1 MSNND
6 YLFEMRDGVLG
17 SLEWRLKHFKET
29 GQVVEWFDREIY
41 PGTLLRRVR
50 LINDPNLCGELV
62 KVGRQTPQLRLFS
75 DNDEVRMSL
84 RNGDE
89 ILSMFYPDMRKEVGA

>member
-1 MSNND
+1 MPNND
-6 YLFEMRDGVLG
+6 YLFEIRDGVLG

-29 GQVVEWFDREIY
+29 GQVVEWFYREVY

-50 LINDPNLCGELV
+50 LHDHPYLCVELV

>member
-6 YLFEMRDGVLG
+6 YLFEIRDGVLG
-17 SLEWRLKHFKET
+17 SLEWRLKNFKET
-29 GQVVEWFDREIY
+29 GQVVEWFYREVY

-50 LINDPNLCGELV
+50 LINDPNLCVELV

>member
-1 MSNND
+1 MYND
-6 YLFEMRDGVLG
+6 YLFQMRDGVLS
-17 SLEWRLKHFKET
+17 SLEWRLRHFKET
-29 GQVVEWFDREIY
+29 GEVVEWFNLGVY

-50 LINDPNLCGELV
+50 LINDSNLCVELV

>member
-6 YLFEMRDGVLG
+6 YLFEMRDGILS
-17 SLEWRLKHFKET
+17 SLETRLEHFKET
-29 GQVVEWFDREIY
+29 GEVMEWYNMEVC
-41 PGTLLRRVR
+41 PGTLLLRVW
-50 LINDPNLCGELV
+50 LINDPNLCVELV

-75 DNDEVRMSL
+75 DNDGIVHSL

>member
-6 YLFEMRDGVLG
+6 YLFEMRDGILS
-17 SLEWRLKHFKET
+17 SLETRLEHFKET
-29 GQVVEWFDREIY
+29 GEVMEWYNMEVC
-41 PGTLLRRVR
+41 PGTVLRRVR
-50 LINDPNLCGELV
+50 LFSDSNLCVELV
-62 KVGRQTPQLRLFS
+62 KVGRQTPQLRLFNN
-75 DNDEVRMSL
+75 NDEVRMSL

>member
-6 YLFEMRDGVLG
+6 YLFEMLDGILL
-17 SLEWRLKHFKET
+17 SLETRLEHFKET
-29 GQVVEWFDREIY
+29 GEVMEWYNMEVC
-41 PGTLLRRVR
+41 PGTVLRRVR
-50 LINDPNLCGELV
+50 LFSDANICVEIV

-89 ILSMFYPDMRKEVGA
+89 ILSMYYSDMCKEVGA

>member
-1 MSNND
+1 MYNSD

-17 SLEWRLKHFKET
+17 SLEWRLQHFKET
-29 GQVVEWFDREIY
+29 GKVVEWFNREVC
-41 PGTLLRRVR
+41 PGTVLRRVR
-50 LINDPNLCGELV
+50 LINDSNLCVELV

-75 DNDEVRMSL
+75 DNDEVRRSL

>member
-1 MSNND
+1 MSND
-6 YLFEMRDGVLG
+6 YLFELYDLCMR
-17 SLEWRLKHFKET
+17 SLESRLEHFKAT
-29 GQVVEWFDREIY
+29 GKVTEWYRLEVY

-50 LINDPNLCGELV
+50 LISGPSRCVELV

-89 ILSMFYPDMRKEVGA
+89 ILSMYYPDMRKGVGA

>member
-6 YLFEMRDGVLG
+6 YLFEMRDGILS
-17 SLEWRLKHFKET
+17 SLETRLGHFKET
-29 GQVVEWFDREIY
+29 GEVMVWFSLEVC

-50 LINDPNLCGELV
+50 LINDANICVEIV
-62 KVGRQTPQLRLFS
+62 KVGKQTPQLRLFNN
-75 DNDEVRMSL
+75 NDGIVHSL

-89 ILSMFYPDMRKEVGA
+89 ILSMYYPDMRKGVGA

>member
-17 SLEWRLKHFKET
+17 SLEWRLRHFKET
-29 GQVVEWFDREIY
+29 GEVEEWFSLEVC
-41 PGTLLRRVR
+41 PGTVLRRVR
-50 LINDPNLCGELV
+50 LINDANICVEIV
-62 KVGRQTPQLRLFS
+62 KVGRQTPQLRLFNN
-75 DNDEVRMSL
+75 NDTIMHSL

-89 ILSMFYPDMRKEVGA
+89 ILSMYYPDMRKEVGA

>member
-29 GQVVEWFDREIY
+29 GKVVEWFNREVY

-50 LINDPNLCGELV
+50 LIDHPYLCVELV

-89 ILSMFYPDMRKEVGA
+89 ILSMFYPDMHKEVGA

>member
-1 MSNND
+1 MYNND
-6 YLFEMRDGVLG
+6 YLFEMRDGVLS
-17 SLEWRLKHFKET
+17 SLETRLEHFKET
-29 GQVVEWFDREIY
+29 GEVMEWFNLEVY

-50 LINDPNLCGELV
+50 LVNDANICVELV

-89 ILSMFYPDMRKEVGA
+89 ILAMYYPDMRKEVGA